1 MDHQNRETQLA
12 LRCLKGFQKR
22 VEEKKPGLFF
32 LYGYRGTGKTYI
44 LRAMSAALRTKCE
57 IVLTVVSSGIAA
69 LLILVGYTTEKEKK
83 NFPFGG
89 KAVVLGG
96 DFRQI
101 LPVIPKGTRQ
111 EVVNS
116 TIYSSR
122 FCEVLTLTTRLQT
135 GSSDSDIEDE
145 KNFSDWILG
154 IGDGSIGQSND
165 SDITIQIPLNLL
177 VPNLGDPLSTIV
189 QSTYPDLL
197 HNMNDPT
204 FFKDRAILAPKTC
217 WYVSSTV
224 NFLPWL
230 TICCSV
236 NNNFKERLENID
248 NR

>member
-1 MDHQNRETQLA
+1 
-12 LRCLKGFQKR
+12 
-22 VEEKKPGLFF
+22 
-32 LYGYRGTGKTYI
+32 
-44 LRAMSAALRTKCE
+44 MSAALRTKGE
-57 IVLTVVSSGIAA
+57 IVLTVVSSGIAV
-69 LLILVGYTTEKEKK
+69 LLILVVVDRTLKDILQKKEKK

-165 SDITIQIPLNLL
+165 SDITIQIPPNLL

-189 QSTYPDLL
+189 QSTYPDL
-197 HNMNDPT
+197 
-204 FFKDRAILAPKTC
+204 FAQ
-217 WYVSSTV
+217 Y
-224 NFLPWL
+224 
-230 TICCSV
+230 
-236 NNNFKERLENID
+236 E
-248 NR
+248 